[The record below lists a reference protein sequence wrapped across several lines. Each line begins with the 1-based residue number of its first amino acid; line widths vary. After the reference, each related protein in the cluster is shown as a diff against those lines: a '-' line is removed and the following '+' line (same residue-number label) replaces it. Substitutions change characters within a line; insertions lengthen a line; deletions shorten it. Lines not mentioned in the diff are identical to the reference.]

1 VSLPHDE
8 RRARI
13 SDEVRALGTL
23 DLRQLRAWWRRRWGE
38 VPGFRTRD
46 LIVRAAA
53 YRLQTDAQGEL
64 PAPDRRRLAA
74 LADRF
79 SENRSFT
86 PTAGPALKPGSSLIR
101 EWRGVRHEVA
111 VIEGGFAYQGSTYA
125 SLSKVAT
132 AITGAKWNG
141 PLFFGLKPRGKAA

>member
-1 VSLPHDE
+1 MSLSLDE

-13 SDEVRALGTL
+13 SDEVRALAAL
-23 DLRQLRAWWRRRWGE
+23 DLRQLRAWWRRRWGD

-46 LIVRAAA
+46 LILRAAA
-53 YRLQTDAQGEL
+53 YRLQAEALGEL

-79 SENRSFT
+79 SKDRSFT
-86 PTAGPALKPGSSLIR
+86 PTSGPALKPGSSLIR

-111 VIEGGFAYQGSTYA
+111 VIEGGFAYHGATYA

-132 AITGAKWNG
+132 AITGSKWNG